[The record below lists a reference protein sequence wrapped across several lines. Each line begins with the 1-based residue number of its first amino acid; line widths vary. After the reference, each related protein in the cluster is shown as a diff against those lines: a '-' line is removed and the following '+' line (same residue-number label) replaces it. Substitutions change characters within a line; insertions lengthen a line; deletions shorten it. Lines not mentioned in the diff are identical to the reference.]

1 MKTPVF
7 WSRISGTKRVFI
19 FDENTFICSATSS
32 LSSYDDDT
40 KQLDI
45 TTIKQKQKQKKKFIN
60 YYALNFDYIGCQD
73 KSGYSLRDVALSTAC
88 ATTYGKIT
96 GSENENSFFER
107 CVLSQ
112 GGKVA
117 NIENSTEFCYDSS
130 VIAHSSQNQDQSS
143 SMTPY
148 MDYVGVH
155 FEGDE
160 IEHLT
165 AISNACS

>member
-1 MKTPVF
+1 MLHYLQLVRQLMGKSQDQKMKIV
-7 WSRISGTKRVFI
+7 
-19 FDENTFICSATSS
+19 
-32 LSSYDDDT
+32 
-40 KQLDI
+40 
-45 TTIKQKQKQKKKFIN
+45 
-60 YYALNFDYIGCQD
+60 
-73 KSGYSLRDVALSTAC
+73 
-88 ATTYGKIT
+88 
-96 GSENENSFFER
+96 FFER